1 MSIKA
6 EKIKPPKVDK
16 EKSSKL
22 DQRQLLEVL
31 QAFERGDF
39 SVRMRKDLTGLS
51 GKVGPAL
58 DPCAAMQTTF
68 ELGDGQEREVVFIL
82 GAGRDTAAVQ

>member
-51 GKVGPAL
+51 GKVA
-58 DPCAAMQTTF
+58 
-68 ELGDGQEREVVFIL
+68 
-82 GAGRDTAAVQ
+82 DTLNAII